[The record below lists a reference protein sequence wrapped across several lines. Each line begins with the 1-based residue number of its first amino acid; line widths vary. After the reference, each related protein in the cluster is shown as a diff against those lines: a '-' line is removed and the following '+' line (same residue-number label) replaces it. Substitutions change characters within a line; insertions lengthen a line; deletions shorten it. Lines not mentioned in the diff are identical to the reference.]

1 MLESRIVRYCLY
13 GSAVIVVS
21 EIAYHSYFWIRNLI
35 GKVSASK
42 EICEVIWTNELT
54 QSCVSQHRRFS
65 TNPSGSGSASGSPTM
80 SDLNRIVKLPSP
92 VKSQDC
98 ANPFCA
104 AYNVGK
110 CSTTKMHIMEH
121 SFEVIFLY
129 FFVKKR
135 SMCILFFFFGEKSN
149 MYKKCKKNC
158 TRF

>member
-110 CSTTKMHIMEH
+110 CSTTNLHIMEH
-121 SFEVIFLY
+121 SLKVIFI
-129 FFVKKR
+129 FFSWR
-135 SMCILFFFFGEKSN
+135 SEVCAYCFFFWKSVTW
-149 MYKKCKKNC
+149 
-158 TRF
+158 TRN